1 MTVTSATERKV
12 EQRGYRITGRVQGVG
27 FRWWTRKTAGEL
39 GVRGTVKN
47 LRDGSVE
54 VHALAEPETLAEFEE
69 SLGRGPTSAR
79 VQEIRRVESEK
90 DLPDG
95 FRIVY

>member
-1 MTVTSATERKV
+1 MTEATERKV
-12 EQRGYRITGRVQGVG
+12 EQRGYRIIGRVQGVG

-54 VHALAEPETLAEFEE
+54 VHALGEAEVLDSFEQ
-69 SLGRGPTSAR
+69 SLERGPTSAR
-79 VQEIRRVESEK
+79 VEGIRRIDSGKE
-90 DLPDG
+90 LPDDG